1 MKNKTL
7 LHKNFDNKKNMRTF
21 VAIFLNPNSMRKFI
35 YTLSMLIIT
44 SIFTCCT
51 RYELEQDVVVGD
63 GANRLTIKLSPFE
76 KSGFDVNPSSRAIV
90 GIDEVC
96 TIINFA
102 VFDSNGKKVAS
113 DNQASSS
120 RSDFGTFN
128 ADLNDGEYNIV
139 IVAHST
145 AGNATISKPDS
156 IRFTDNKLSDTFS
169 YYEHI
174 SLKGNL
180 TKEICMKRCV
190 AMFRLQLTER
200 IPQNIKFLKFYYT
213 GGSSTLNA
221 TTGFGKVNSRQTEIR
236 EVPEEAYTSK
246 NNIFEV
252 YTIPHS
258 TDDELKMTISGLA
271 EDGKSEL
278 DQRVFENVPVT
289 QGQITTFS
297 GNIFNTG
304 DAQDISSPF
313 KLSITADNYWS
324 EKKYSF

>member
-1 MKNKTL
+1 MKKFTYILSL
-7 LHKNFDNKKNMRTF
+7 L
-21 VAIFLNPNSMRKFI
+21 I
-35 YTLSMLIIT
+35 LST
-44 SIFTCCT
+44 IFTCCT
-51 RYELEQDVVVGD
+51 RYELEEDAVVGN
-63 GANRLTIKLSPFE
+63 GTNRLTLKLSPFE
-76 KSGFDVNPSSRAIV
+76 KSGFDVNPSSRTVV

-102 VFDSNGKKVAS
+102 IFDSNGKKVAS
-113 DNQASSS
+113 DNQTSSS

-156 IRFTDNKLSDTFS
+156 IRFADNKLSDTFS

-180 TKEICMKRCV
+180 TKEINMKRCV

-236 EVPEEAYTSK
+236 EIPEEAYTSK
-246 NNIFEV
+246 NNFFEV

-258 TDDELKMTISGLA
+258 TDGELKMTISGLA

-278 DQRVFENVPVT
+278 DQRVFENVPIT
-289 QGQITTFS
+289 QGQITTYT

-304 DAQDISSPF
+304 DAPEMSSPF
-313 KLSITADNYWS
+313 KLSISADDYWS